1 MRLRAIQNSTIV
13 SRGLMM
19 ERLTLRLP
27 TDLHGRLVAEAQAS
41 RLSLNQLIV
50 KALRRAVEPRDD
62 APVGERERLV
72 EALGELR
79 AGPEILGA
87 LPRYADAGL
96 QARYRAASR
105 SASDVMHA

>member
-1 MRLRAIQNSTIV
+1 
-13 SRGLMM
+13 M

-27 TDLHGRLVAEAQAS
+27 TDLHGRLVAQAQDA

-50 KALRRAVEPRDD
+50 NALRRAVEPRDD

-79 AGPEILGA
+79 AGPEILA
-87 LPRYADAGL
+87 SLPRYADAGL
-96 QARYRAASR
+96 LSHEELQRRLAGRKVSLSEAIIADREDR
-105 SASDVMHA
+105 L